1 MLFLLSHRAF
11 CRGFYMHE
19 KNKLS
24 CCFSS
29 ASQMMMLFKP
39 NIGFLTEHAVDP
51 DKRRYRVASEGAYHY
66 LDIDHY
72 GLYPFSEIPHD
83 YKLAI
88 RKFSADTLQA
98 YGIVPW

>member
-1 MLFLLSHRAF
+1 MLSAGVFICMKKINYHAVFLLPP
-11 CRGFYMHE
+11 
-19 KNKLS
+19 
-24 CCFSS
+24 
-29 ASQMMMLFKP
+29 QMMMLFKP